1 MENLP
6 VGDGLSCVIGRPS
19 AMRDEEGDDTEEGKA
34 TGASSEARRD
44 SERRVIECSLRLTR
58 RLGDMVNG

>member
-1 MENLP
+1 
-6 VGDGLSCVIGRPS
+6 
-19 AMRDEEGDDTEEGKA
+19 MRYEEGDDTEEDRA

-58 RLGDMVNG
+58 GLGDMVNG

>member
-6 VGDGLSCVIGRPS
+6 VRDGLSCVIGRPS
-19 AMRDEEGDDTEEGKA
+19 AMRDEEGDDKEEDED
-34 TGASSEARRD
+34 TGAFAEARRD

-58 RLGDMVNG
+58 GLGDVFNG

>member
-6 VGDGLSCVIGRPS
+6 VKDGLSRVIGRAS
-19 AMRDEEGDDTEEGKA
+19 AMRDEEGGDKEEDED
-34 TGASSEARRD
+34 TGASSETRRD

-58 RLGDMVNG
+58 GLGDMFNG

>member
-6 VGDGLSCVIGRPS
+6 VRDGLSCVIGRTS
-19 AMRDEEGDDTEEGKA
+19 AMRDEEGDED

-58 RLGDMVNG
+58 GLGDMFNG